1 MSKVCSVLS
10 NVHFTD
16 SNSFFKVISVGK
28 SEHNNTDSE
37 IYIQICRHNKGFH
50 HPILDSLKSCFRLVK
65 LISFV
70 FNIKRTINTVEPAC
84 ATIFFK

>member
-16 SNSFFKVISVGK
+16 SNPFFKVVYVGK
-28 SEHNNTDSE
+28 SECNDTDSE

-50 HPILDSLKSCFRLVK
+50 HPILDSLKSCFRLVT
-65 LISFV
+65 LISV
-70 FNIKRTINTVEPAC
+70 VCTIK
-84 ATIFFK
+84 